1 MPNQINVSTEKCIG
15 CALCVKA
22 CPFGAIALIE
32 RPDHA
37 KKLKLAVI
45 DMHKCTFCGACVE
58 ACKKFGA
65 IHMVKEEA
73 IHLDIDKSHYKGLWV
88 YAEQRHG
95 EISPVVFE
103 LLNEGRRL
111 ADKLGVPLSAIL
123 MGHNIEAR
131 CQELIQHGA
140 DKVYVY
146 DDPILTEFQDDP
158 YSDLLSHLI
167 EKEKPEIVLMGAT
180 NIGRSFASRVAAR
193 IYTGLTADCTG
204 LEVDLETRNLQQ
216 TRPAFGGNIMATILT
231 PRHRPQMATV
241 RHKVFKP
248 SAKDASRKGEVIKM
262 SVDSSNIIN
271 RTKFLQFIKD
281 TTAKVNLSDAD
292 IICSGGRGLGK
303 PEGFKMIEELA
314 ECLGGAVGSSRAA
327 VDSGW
332 IPYSHQVGQT
342 GRTVSP
348 KIYFACGISGQIQ
361 HLVGMGSSDIIVA
374 INKDPH
380 CPMMKIATFA
390 IEGDLYEII
399 PWIIKEVNKVRGVA

>member
-1 MPNQINVSTEKCIG
+1 MPNQINVILEKCIG
-15 CALCVKA
+15 CGLCVKA
-22 CPFGAIALIE
+22 CPFAAIALEE
-32 RPDHA
+32 RPDHP
-37 KKLKLAVI
+37 KKLKTAVI

-58 ACKKFGA
+58 SCKKFGA
-65 IHMVKEEA
+65 INMVKEEP
-73 IHLDIDKSHYKGLWV
+73 IKLDIDPTHYKGIWV

-111 ADKLGVPLSAIL
+111 ADKINVPLTAIL
-123 MGHNIEAR
+123 IGYKIEGKAP
-131 CQELIQHGA
+131 ELIEHGA
-140 DKVYVY
+140 DKVIFY
-146 DDPILTEFQDDP
+146 DDPIFVEFQDDP
-158 YSDLLSHLI
+158 YSDVLSHLI
-167 EKEKPEIVLMGAT
+167 QSEKPEIILMGAT

-193 IYTGLTADCTG
+193 IRTGLTADCTG
-204 LEVDLETRNLQQ
+204 LDIDPATKNLMQ
-216 TRPAFGGNIMATILT
+216 TRPAFGGNIMATILC
-231 PRHRPQMATV
+231 PRYRPQMSTV

-248 SAKDASRKGEVIKM
+248 SPRNPNRKGEIIRKQ
-262 SVDSSNIIN
+262 VDPAKIIN
-271 RTKFLQFIKD
+271 RTKFLEFIKD
-281 TTAKVNLSDAD
+281 TSAKVNLSDAD

-303 PEGFKMIEELA
+303 PEGFKLIEELA

-380 CPMMKIATFA
+380 APMMKVATYA
-390 IEGDLYEII
+390 LEGDVYEII
-399 PWIIKEVNKVRGVA
+399 PWIIKEVKKSRGQE

>member
-1 MPNQINVSTEKCIG
+1 MSNQINVVAEKCTG
-15 CALCVKA
+15 CSLCIKA
-22 CPFGAIALIE
+22 CPFGAIALVE
-32 RPDHA
+32 RPDHP

-45 DMHKCTFCGACVE
+45 DLHKCTFCGACID
-58 ACKKFGA
+58 ACKKF
-65 IHMVKEEA
+65 EA
-73 IHLDIDKSHYKGLWV
+73 IHLIKEEPIQLDVDKTHYRGIWV

-95 EISPVVFE
+95 EISPVVYE
-103 LLNEGRRL
+103 LLNEGSRL
-111 ADKLGVPLSAIL
+111 SKKLGVPLSAIL
-123 MGHNIEAR
+123 MGHNIETKA
-131 CQELIQHGA
+131 QDLIQHGA
-140 DKVYVY
+140 DKVYLF

-158 YSDLLSHLI
+158 YSDILSHLI
-167 EKEKPEIVLMGAT
+167 QQEKPEIVLMGAT

-204 LEVDLETRNLQQ
+204 LEIDLETRNLQQ

-248 SAKDASRKGEVIKM
+248 SAKDASRKGEVVKKT
-262 SVDSSNIIN
+262 VDASNILN
-271 RTKFLQFIKD
+271 RTKFLQFIND

-327 VDSGW
+327 VDAGW

-380 CPMMKIATFA
+380 CPMMKFATFA
-390 IEGDLYEII
+390 IEGDLFEII
-399 PWIIKEVNKVRGVA
+399 PWIIKEVNKARGA

>member
-1 MPNQINVSTEKCIG
+1 MPNQIKVHDEKCTG
-15 CALCVKA
+15 CTLCLRS
-22 CPFGAIALIE
+22 CPFGAISMKE
-32 RPDHA
+32 RPGHP
-37 KKLKLAVI
+37 KKLKLAEI
-45 DMHKCTFCGACVE
+45 DLNKCTFCSACVE

-65 IHMVKEEA
+65 ISLIKEES
-73 IHLDIDKSHYKGLWV
+73 IHLDKDLSHYKGVWV

-95 EISPVVFE
+95 EISPVVYE
-103 LLNEGRRL
+103 LLSEAKRL
-111 ADKLGVPLSAIL
+111 AIKVDSPLSAV
-123 MGHNIEAR
+123 
-131 CQELIQHGA
+131 LIGSDITKKAQDLIDHGA

-146 DDPILTEFQDDP
+146 DDPIFCEFQDDP
-158 YSDLLSHLI
+158 YSDILSHLI
-167 EKEKPEIVLMGAT
+167 GKEKPEIVLMGAT

-193 IYTGLTADCTG
+193 IRTGLTADCTG
-204 LEVDLETRNLQQ
+204 LDIDPASKNLMQ

-231 PRHRPQMATV
+231 PHYRPQMATV

-248 SAKDASRKGEVIKM
+248 AQKEAGRKGQVICGKFDASKV
-262 SVDSSNIIN
+262 VN
-271 RTKFLQFIKD
+271 RTKFVEFIQD

-303 PEGFKMIEELA
+303 PEGFKLIEELA

-327 VDSGW
+327 VDAGW

-374 INKDPH
+374 INKDPNA
-380 CPMMKIATFA
+380 PMMKIATYA
-390 IEGDLYEII
+390 LEGDVYDLI
-399 PWIIKEVNKVRGVA
+399 PWVIKEIKKARG

>member
-1 MPNQINVSTEKCIG
+1 MSNQINVIAEKCIG
-15 CALCVKA
+15 CALCVKQ
-22 CPFGAIALIE
+22 CPFGAIALVE
-32 RPDHA
+32 RPDHP

-45 DMHKCTFCGACVE
+45 DLHKCTFCGACIE

-65 IHMVKEEA
+65 IHLIKEEP
-73 IHLDIDKSHYKGLWV
+73 IKLDIDTSHYRGLWV

-95 EISPVVFE
+95 EISPVVYE
-103 LLNEGRRL
+103 LLNEGKRL
-111 ADKLGVPLSAIL
+111 AQKLNVPLSAIL
-123 MGHNIEAR
+123 IGSHIEAKAHD
-131 CQELIQHGA
+131 LIQHGA

-146 DDPILTEFQDDP
+146 DDPVFIEFQDDP
-158 YSDLLSHLI
+158 YSDVLSHLI

-193 IYTGLTADCTG
+193 IRTGLTADCTA
-204 LEVDLETRNLQQ
+204 LDIDLSTRNIQQ

-248 SAKDASRKGEVIKM
+248 APRDPNHKGEIIKM
-262 SVDSSNIIN
+262 QVDTSKLLN
-271 RTKFLQFIKD
+271 RTKFLEFIKD
-281 TTAKVNLSDAD
+281 NTAKVNLADAD

-303 PEGFKMIEELA
+303 PDGFKLIEELA
-314 ECLGGAVGSSRAA
+314 ECLGGAVGASRAA
-327 VDSGW
+327 VDAGW

-361 HLVGMGSSDIIVA
+361 HLVGMGSSDVIVA
-374 INKDPH
+374 INKDPSA
-380 CPMMKIATFA
+380 PMMKVATYA
-390 IEGDLYEII
+390 LEGDLYEVI
-399 PWIIKEVNKVRGVA
+399 PWVIKKVKKCRGQE

>member
-1 MPNQINVSTEKCIG
+1 MSNQIKVIQDKCIG
-15 CALCVKA
+15 CALCVKS
-22 CPFGAIALIE
+22 CPFGAIVLVD
-32 RPDHA
+32 RPEHP

-45 DMHKCTFCGACVE
+45 DLHKCTFCGACME

-65 IHMVKEEA
+65 IELIKEEP
-73 IHLDIDKSHYKGLWV
+73 INLDIDPSHYRGIWV

-103 LLNEGRRL
+103 LLNEGGRL
-111 ADKLGVPLSAIL
+111 AKKLDVPLSAIL
-123 MGHNIEAR
+123 IGSNIESKA
-131 CQELIQHGA
+131 QTLIQHGA

-146 DDPILTEFQDDP
+146 DHPIFVEFLDDP
-158 YSDLLSHLI
+158 YSDILAHLL
-167 EKEKPEIVLMGAT
+167 EQEKPEIVLMGAT
-180 NIGRSFASRVAAR
+180 NIGRSFASRVAAKIR
-193 IYTGLTADCTG
+193 TGLTADCTA
-204 LEVDLETRNLQQ
+204 LDVDLSNRNLMQ

-248 SAKDASRKGEVIKM
+248 SQKDESRKGEIVKKPF
-262 SVDSSNIIN
+262 DAEKLIN
-271 RTKFLQFIKD
+271 RTNFLQFIKD
-281 TTAKVNLSDAD
+281 TSAKVNLADAD
-292 IICSGGRGLGK
+292 IIVSGGRGLGK
-303 PEGFKMIEELA
+303 PEGFRIIEELA
-314 ECLGGAVGSSRAA
+314 EAIGGAVGSSRAA

-361 HLVGMGSSDIIVA
+361 HLVGMGSSDVIVA

-380 CPMMKIATFA
+380 CPMMKVATYA
-390 IEGDLYEII
+390 IEGDLYDIV
-399 PWIIKEVNKVRGVA
+399 PWIIKEIKKQNS

>member
-1 MPNQINVSTEKCIG
+1 MPNQIEVKSDKCIG
-15 CALCVKA
+15 CSLCVNS
-22 CPFGAIALIE
+22 CPFGAIKLE
-32 RPDHA
+32 DRPADP

-45 DMHKCTFCGACVE
+45 DHHKCTFCGACVE

-65 IHMVKEEA
+65 IELVKEEP
-73 IHLDIDKSHYKGLWV
+73 IKLDINPDHYRGIWV

-95 EISPVVFE
+95 EISPVVYE
-103 LLNEGRRL
+103 LLNEAGVL
-111 ADKLGVPLSAIL
+111 AKKLGVSLSAVLI
-123 MGHNIEAR
+123 GDKIESKTH
-131 CQELIQHGA
+131 ELIEHGA
-140 DKVYVY
+140 DKVYLF
-146 DDPILTEFQDDP
+146 DNPIFVEFQDDS
-158 YSDLLSHLI
+158 YSDILSHLI

-193 IYTGLTADCTG
+193 IRTGLTADCTA
-204 LEVDLETRNLQQ
+204 LDVETATRNLMQ

-248 SAKDASRKGEVIKM
+248 SAKVAGRKGEIIKRE
-262 SVDSSNIIN
+262 VDATKIIN
-271 RTKFLQFIKD
+271 RTKFIEFIKD
-281 TTAKVNLSDAD
+281 TTAKVNLADAD

-303 PEGFKMIEELA
+303 PEGFKLIEELA
-314 ECLGGAVGSSRAA
+314 EAVGGAVGSSRAA
-327 VDSGW
+327 VDAGW

-380 CPMMKIATFA
+380 CPMMKMATYA
-390 IEGDLYEII
+390 IEGDLYDII
-399 PWIIKEVNKVRGVA
+399 PWIIKEVKK